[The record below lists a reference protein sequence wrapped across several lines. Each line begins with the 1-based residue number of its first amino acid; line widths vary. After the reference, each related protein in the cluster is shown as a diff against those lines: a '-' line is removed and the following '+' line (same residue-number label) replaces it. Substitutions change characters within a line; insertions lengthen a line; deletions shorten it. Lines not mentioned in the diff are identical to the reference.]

1 MKLQRMKL
9 INFRCFGK
17 LEINFDDRLT
27 VIIGNNG
34 AGKTALLD
42 AITFGFGR
50 YLMKLPGVTGMTS
63 KSTDLLISKNE
74 LKEPIMIAS
83 WDALT
88 FKGEKISWSAGRK
101 RDKTLNNA
109 ALATLNFNEE
119 QVMVGLK
126 KIDVFSTEL
135 GVLANENQ
143 PFFLPVVAYY
153 GTNRAIRDAIKRRRG
168 FKKQFSRFDALQG
181 ALNADSHFRSA
192 FEWFDAL
199 EDLER
204 RQKIEQNNLSY
215 KNPELEFV
223 KKAINGILGEE
234 YSNPRIELRPIRF
247 LIDKQLDNGE
257 KNSLRIEQLSDG
269 YRTMLGLVMDLAR
282 RMVQANT
289 GNLPDTLKDKSP
301 LELPAIVLIDEIDL
315 HLHPTWQQR
324 ILQDLKR
331 VFSNTQFIVTTHSP
345 QVLSTICKENIRV
358 LDKVGDTYTISAP
371 TFSPLAHE
379 SGDALAY
386 LMNTHPNPKLPI
398 SQSIQAYEQLV
409 RQGLEESG
417 QGKKLRQQIDAE
429 GYEFSQSDL
438 DTWRFLARHSNK
450 NGVKNG

>member
-101 RDKTLNNA
+101 RDKTLHNA

-153 GTNRAIRDAIKRRRG
+153 GTNRAIRDAVKRRRG
-168 FKKQFSRFDALQG
+168 FKKKFHVLMRYKAHLTLILTSVLL
-181 ALNADSHFRSA
+181 LN
-192 FEWFDAL
+192 
-199 EDLER
+199 
-204 RQKIEQNNLSY
+204 
-215 KNPELEFV
+215 
-223 KKAINGILGEE
+223 
-234 YSNPRIELRPIRF
+234 
-247 LIDKQLDNGE
+247 
-257 KNSLRIEQLSDG
+257 
-269 YRTMLGLVMDLAR
+269 GL
-282 RMVQANT
+282 
-289 GNLPDTLKDKSP
+289 
-301 LELPAIVLIDEIDL
+301 
-315 HLHPTWQQR
+315 
-324 ILQDLKR
+324 
-331 VFSNTQFIVTTHSP
+331 TH
-345 QVLSTICKENIRV
+345 
-358 LDKVGDTYTISAP
+358 
-371 TFSPLAHE
+371 
-379 SGDALAY
+379 
-386 LMNTHPNPKLPI
+386 
-398 SQSIQAYEQLV
+398 
-409 RQGLEESG
+409 
-417 QGKKLRQQIDAE
+417 
-429 GYEFSQSDL
+429 
-438 DTWRFLARHSNK
+438 
-450 NGVKNG
+450 